1 VGVVDALRRPGP
13 GEVLAWFSR
22 ACYVRLPGG
31 VIALVGPEVNDGP
44 IHLVLDEP
52 LPEVA
57 VRSPARLSTEQIDVG
72 SHVVGV
78 SDVTVWRGALPEP
91 GSMRTVGA
99 MVAEVAGEVAAGS
112 LLPQGA
118 MVEAGALMERD
129 DLEGAARVLAG
140 LGPGLTPSGDDV
152 LGGVLFARRAFGGP
166 SEEAR
171 LTRVAD
177 GVETNAIA
185 RAFLRW
191 AARGQALAPVHDLF
205 EAAGLGDRHAARR
218 AARALAAVG
227 ESSGVDFALGLRWGI
242 VA

>member
-1 VGVVDALRRPGP
+1 VV
-13 GEVLAWFSR
+13 AWFSR
-22 ACYVRLPGG
+22 ACYVRVGG
-31 VIALVGPEVNDGP
+31 DVIALVGPEVNDGP

-57 VRSPARLSTEQIDVG
+57 VRSPARFSTGQIEVG
-72 SHVVGV
+72 PHVVGV
-78 SDVTVWRGALPEP
+78 SDVTLWRGALPEP
-91 GSMRTVGA
+91 GSVRAAGA
-99 MVAEVAGEVAAGS
+99 MVAEVAGEVAEGS
-112 LLPQGA
+112 LLPRGA
-118 MVEAGALMERD
+118 RVEAGALMERD

-171 LTRVAD
+171 LTRVAE
-177 GVETNAIA
+177 GIQTNAIA

-191 AARGQALAPVHDLF
+191 AARGRERVPTPHITQAAVR
-205 EAAGLGDRHAARR
+205 GDRPTARR